1 MQLLEFTRLVTRG
14 SMPATPT
21 FPSSAITVAAAA
33 LTVTQHVRASGVR
46 FIPDLILRLAAV
58 ASGLFPLLSILRA
71 RAARG
76 GTMRQEDLAK
86 AATLLAQLLLLRRV
100 LRATFDAL
108 RTNPIQAAKD
118 LAGAVIR
125 SAKTLPIL
133 REKVAEELA
142 TTVNYFS
149 LSVYD

>member
-1 MQLLEFTRLVTRG
+1 
-14 SMPATPT
+14 
-21 FPSSAITVAAAA
+21 
-33 LTVTQHVRASGVR
+33 VTQHVRASGVR